1 MQQVRCHNGKST
13 ESSKSRGG
21 PGSEIRALDVRIARD
36 LPAHLAIF
44 IAPPATPRIS
54 DGDHRIG
61 ETLAQTKTPR
71 LSPSWAFFVANITDF
86 GVHRADSSMTTQD
99 SFQHQN
105 SLRDIFT
112 GPGNN
117 PLTQRRPDRNQVIGL
132 ATLFLRMAALSSD
145 RRDED

>member
-1 MQQVRCHNGKST
+1 
-13 ESSKSRGG
+13 
-21 PGSEIRALDVRIARD
+21 
-36 LPAHLAIF
+36 
-44 IAPPATPRIS
+44 
-54 DGDHRIG
+54 
-61 ETLAQTKTPR
+61 
-71 LSPSWAFFVANITDF
+71 
-86 GVHRADSSMTTQD
+86 MTTQD